1 MAKVLIS
8 VNPSLLGRIDRA
20 AKARGLSR
28 SAYLA
33 ELAAK
38 DLEAPAGP
46 GKRDAVREALVDL
59 DGLFRAAPAGEAAA
73 ELRSER
79 ESR

>member
-8 VNPSLLGRIDRA
+8 VDPSLLGRIDRA
-20 AKARGLSR
+20 AKARGLTR

-46 GKRDAVREALVDL
+46 GKRSEVREALADL
-59 DGLFRAAPAGEAAA
+59 DGLFGAAPAGEAVA